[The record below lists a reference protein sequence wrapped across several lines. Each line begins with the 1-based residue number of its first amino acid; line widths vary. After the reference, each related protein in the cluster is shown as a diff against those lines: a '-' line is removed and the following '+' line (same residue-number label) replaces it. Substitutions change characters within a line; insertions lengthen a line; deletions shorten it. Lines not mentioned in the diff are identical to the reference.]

1 MPVIHAAK
9 ALTPEGWKSDVR
21 LTIDGEAIAAVET
34 GVAPRAG
41 DERHALAAPAIANL
55 HSHAFQRGMAG
66 LAEFRGATTD
76 TFWTWR
82 ETMYRFA
89 LTMSPDDVEAVAA
102 QLYVEMLEA
111 GFAAVGEFHYLHHAP
126 DGSPY
131 AALAEMASR
140 IVAAA
145 RRAGIGLTLL
155 PVFYAHATFGGAPP
169 NPEQRRFVNDIESF
183 AKLLDDCRA
192 LMKDYPGGAVGVA
205 PHSLRAVTP
214 SELSALVGLARD
226 APIHIHAA
234 EQVKEV
240 EDCLLWSGARPVQW
254 LLDHAPLD
262 SRWCLVHATHMD
274 AEETRRLARVGA
286 VAGLCPVTE
295 ANLGDGV
302 FNAPDFVA
310 HGGLYGIGSIP
321 TCSSASPP
329 NCGSSNMRNGCA
341 IARATSAPRRAP
353 RPAARCS
360 TRPRPAARGRWR
372 AAAGVWRPARAPTSS
387 RYAPTTLRSPGA
399 ATIRSSTRGSS
410 ASAIRSSIAS
420 GAADARSSSMV
431 ATPTVKRSRRDLPRR
446 CAGYARDERVAAP
459 GNLAMRSNAR
469 RAATPIRAK
478 TERPDITLMTANR
491 PPRPANSISLH
502 QQILAD
508 IESRILSGEWPPGHR
523 IPFEHELTARYKCS
537 RMTVSKALTQLA
549 GAGLIERRRKAGSF
563 VTRPHS
569 QSAVLEIQDVRAEI
583 AALGLPYRYEIFRA
597 TSGARRAPTG
607 RCSASRRATRCW
619 R

>member
-254 LLDHAPLD
+254 LLDHAPLN

-310 HGGLYGIGSIP
+310 HGGLYGIGSD
-321 TCSSASPP
+321 
-329 NCGSSNMRNGCA
+329 SNVFIGVAAELRQLEYAQRLRDRARNVC
-341 IARATSAPRRAP
+341 
-353 RPAARCS
+353 
-360 TRPRPAARGRWR
+360 
-372 AAAGVWRPARAPTSS
+372 AAAGASTGRALFDAASAGGARALARRSGRLAAGAS
-387 RYAPTTLRSPGA
+387 ADIVTLRADHPSLAGRSDDQILDAWIFSVGNPLVDSLWSGGRKVVVDGRHPYREEVAARFA
-399 ATIRSSTRGSS
+399 ATMRRLC
-410 ASAIRSSIAS
+410 
-420 GAADARSSSMV
+420 AR
-431 ATPTVKRSRRDLPRR
+431 
-446 CAGYARDERVAAP
+446 
-459 GNLAMRSNAR
+459 
-469 RAATPIRAK
+469 
-478 TERPDITLMTANR
+478 
-491 PPRPANSISLH
+491 
-502 QQILAD
+502 
-508 IESRILSGEWPPGHR
+508 
-523 IPFEHELTARYKCS
+523 
-537 RMTVSKALTQLA
+537 
-549 GAGLIERRRKAGSF
+549 
-563 VTRPHS
+563 
-569 QSAVLEIQDVRAEI
+569 
-583 AALGLPYRYEIFRA
+583 
-597 TSGARRAPTG
+597 
-607 RCSASRRATRCW
+607 
-619 R
+619 